1 MLRTGVIAKKL
12 GMTRLFLDDGRQ
24 VPVTVLQLDSL
35 QVVDQRTAAR
45 DGYTA
50 VQLGAGEA
58 KAKRT
63 TAALRGHF
71 AKASVAP
78 KRKIAEFRVAEE
90 NLINVGEEITADHY
104 FAGQYVDIAGT
115 SIGKGFAGAMKRHN
129 FGGLRAS
136 HGVSISHRSHGSTGQ
151 CQDPGKVFKGK
162 KMAGHLGAVRV
173 TTQNLQVVR
182 TDADRG
188 LIMVKGSVPGSKG
201 GWVTIKDAVKKAT
214 PENVIYPAALKSA
227 AEEARRLAEAAA
239 AEAAAAEEA
248 AREAAAAEAAAA
260 EEAALAEAQAA
271 IAADKEAADPNADK
285 AADGDTAAAPEGD
298 K

>member
-12 GMTRLFLDDGRQ
+12 GMTRLFLEDGRQ
-24 VPVTVLQLDSL
+24 VPVTVLQLDGL
-35 QVVDQRTAAR
+35 QVVAQRTADR

-63 TAALRGHF
+63 TAAMRGHF

-104 FAGQYVDIAGT
+104 FEGQFVDIAGT

-201 GWVTIKDAVKKAT
+201 GWVTVKDAVKKAI

-227 AEEARRLAEAAA
+227 ADEAKRLAEEAAVQ
-239 AEAAAAEEA
+239 AAAEEEA
-248 AREAAAAEAAAA
+248 ARKAAEAEAAAA
-260 EEAALAEAQAA
+260 EEAALKEAEAS
-271 IAADKEAADPNADK
+271 IEADK
-285 AADGDTAAAPEGD
+285 ADGDAAPEGD